1 MLLILWIGLGLGVGS
16 VVSLVV
22 TRQQKAWPLDVLLGV
37 LGSVVAGKM
46 SILADT
52 SHSDSPGAGN
62 LIVATAGA
70 IVIVTAYRTLTGRR
84 HA

>member
-1 MLLILWIGLGLGVGS
+1 MLLILWIGLGIGVGS

-46 SILADT
+46 SVLT
-52 SHSDSPGAGN
+52 ETNRNEGPGPGN
-62 LIVATAGA
+62 LVVATAGA
-70 IVIVTAYRTLTGRR
+70 IAIVVAYRALTGRR